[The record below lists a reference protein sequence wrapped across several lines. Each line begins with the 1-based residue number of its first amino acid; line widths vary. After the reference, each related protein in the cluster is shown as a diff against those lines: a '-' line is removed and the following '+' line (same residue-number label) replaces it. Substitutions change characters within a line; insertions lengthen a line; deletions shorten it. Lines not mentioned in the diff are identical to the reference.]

1 MSGESDG
8 DGGNRGGEVD
18 QTTGKVL
25 GASLRPL
32 PRIRPESHEQQW
44 PDVVPARFH
53 SPKWALQVQNPIK
66 LPSTYAQGVYERGS
80 QEVDDEPERQ
90 TSQGVVSMQR
100 QSPPSTYARGVYE
113 RELQAVADEPERSSR
128 DQNISMRRK
137 SSADTVNT
145 ANIPAKVSVNTQQI
159 ESELSTPS
167 FRRSDLADY
176 AASRKLPSELGDDA
190 FSAASAPPE
199 ECIELE
205 DEVQPHLPPLLNTPF
220 PSLRNQATVPPA
232 ELLDLSTI
240 PKGKFSFSREG
251 SNSSVSCMVGNQSSA
266 PEECGVQ
273 TVAARRG
280 WVTKT
285 GDSRRDQR
293 FMILEGHL
301 LSCHSNED
309 PSTTPIWQVDLRDC
323 PVTRGEDPHE
333 LVVNLALQP
342 VRFLCESAE
351 ERDCWMAA
359 VKKAMELVIT
369 DFYNMDQHLGSGSYG
384 DVYRARQKSTG
395 EKVAIKRI
403 SKTKFGKREMKFLRR
418 EISITRTL
426 KHPNIVS
433 TLDIFDAKDTLYI
446 VMEYMPGGEFF
457 SVLESMGNFSERN
470 AAIAMR
476 DIITGVSCL
485 HVHGIIHRDLKPENL
500 LCTSKK
506 WPLNIKIGDFGLA
519 GYTDDERES
528 TPIGTLFYMAPEVL
542 KREDYGTEVDMW
554 SLGVIL
560 YVILSGR
567 IPFYG
572 DTEAE
577 CIDRIVHG
585 VYSFPEEFWGNVSS
599 DAVSL
604 IRSLLQVDPKKRLTA
619 KATLNHRWVAGNA
632 QADALIHQISDKSE
646 MKSMNQRFRSAAFAA
661 LSVERLSR
669 IISEK
674 SDDSPA

>member
-8 DGGNRGGEVD
+8 DSGNPGGVVD
-18 QTTGKVL
+18 PGKVL
-25 GASLRPL
+25 GGSLRPL
-32 PRIRPESHEQQW
+32 PRIRPERDEQQW

-53 SPKWALQVQNPIK
+53 SPKWALEVQNPIK
-66 LPSTYAQGVYERGS
+66 LPSTYAQGVYEQEN
-80 QEVDDEPERQ
+80 QEVDDERERS
-90 TSQGVVSMQR
+90 TSQGDVSMQR
-100 QSPPSTYARGVYE
+100 QSLPPTSARGVYK
-113 RELQAVADEPERSSR
+113 RDVQAVADEPGRSNRDQKVSSR
-128 DQNISMRRK
+128 AMP
-137 SSADTVNT
+137 SAGVVNRDSL
-145 ANIPAKVSVNTQQI
+145 PGKMSVNTPRV
-159 ESELSTPS
+159 ESELTTSS
-167 FRRSDLADY
+167 IRRSDLAGY
-176 AASRKLPSELGDDA
+176 ASSSKLPSELGDDA
-190 FSAASAPPE
+190 FSAASVPPE
-199 ECIELE
+199 ETIEFE

-220 PSLRNQATVPPA
+220 PSLRNLASAPPA

-240 PKGKFSFSREG
+240 PKGKFVFSREG
-251 SNSSVSCMVGNQSSA
+251 SNTSISCMVGNQSSDA
-266 PEECGVQ
+266 EECGVQ
-273 TVAARRG
+273 IVPARRG
-280 WVTKT
+280 WVSKT
-285 GDSRRDQR
+285 WESRRDQR

-301 LSCHSNED
+301 LSCHSSED
-309 PSTTPIWQVDLRDC
+309 PSTSPIWQVDLRDC
-323 PVTRGEDPHE
+323 PVTPGEDPLE
-333 LVVNLALQP
+333 LVVNLPLQP

-351 ERDCWMAA
+351 EREYWMAA
-359 VKKAMELVIT
+359 VQKAMELVIT

-384 DVYRARQKSTG
+384 DVYRASQKSTG

-403 SKTKFGKREMKFLRR
+403 SKIKFGTCEMKFLRR
-418 EISITRTL
+418 EISITRKL
-426 KHPNIVS
+426 RHPNIVS
-433 TLDIFDAKDTLYI
+433 TFDIFDSKDTLYI

-457 SVLESMGNFSERN
+457 SVLESMGHFSERN

-476 DIITGVSCL
+476 DIVTGVACL

-577 CIDRIVHG
+577 CIERIVHG
-585 VYSFPEEFWGNVSS
+585 VYSFPEEFWGGVSS

-632 QADALIHQISDKSE
+632 QADTPIHQISNRSEIKSI
-646 MKSMNQRFRSAAFAA
+646 NQRFRSAALAA

-674 SDDSPA
+674 SNHSPP